1 MVISTKVGTKR
12 AVFSKIGI
20 WITEF
25 SARGSLVL
33 TMVLLSLLGIF
44 ITMNVILRTIG
55 VSTDGFYEITILIIV
70 AFVLT
75 GAAYTQKGKGHIVLD
90 FITTRLSPKGREI
103 LNCLA
108 LFLGLVFSVL
118 FIWRLVI
125 LTHSLWVTGAFS
137 RGMVSLPHW
146 PSYIVACLGFI
157 FFVIILIAHFIQSV
171 KQNVENFRRSPR

>member
-1 MVISTKVGTKR
+1 
-12 AVFSKIGI
+12 VFNKIGS
-20 WITEF
+20 WITEI
-25 SARGSLVL
+25 SARGSLAL
-33 TMVLLSLLGIF
+33 GAIILSLLTIF
-44 ITMNVILRTIG
+44 VILNVILRTAG
-55 VSTDGFYEITILIIV
+55 VRTFGFYEITLLIIV

-75 GAAYTQKGKGHIVLD
+75 GAAYTQMGKGHIMLD
-90 FITTRLSPKGREI
+90 FITARLSPKGREV

-108 LFLGLVFSVL
+108 LFLGLVFSIL

-171 KQNVENFRRSPR
+171 KQNVENFKRTSR